1 MFLIPKALSAVVLY
15 MFLFKI
21 ALFLLHASSLMSLRI
36 LIIWG
41 KVLFSLC
48 NLPVAFF
55 SCFIYLSS

>member
-21 ALFLLHASSLMSLRI
+21 ALFLLHTSSLMSLRI

-41 KVLFSLC
+41 KVLLEEDHKVRC
-48 NLPVAFF
+48 
-55 SCFIYLSS
+55 